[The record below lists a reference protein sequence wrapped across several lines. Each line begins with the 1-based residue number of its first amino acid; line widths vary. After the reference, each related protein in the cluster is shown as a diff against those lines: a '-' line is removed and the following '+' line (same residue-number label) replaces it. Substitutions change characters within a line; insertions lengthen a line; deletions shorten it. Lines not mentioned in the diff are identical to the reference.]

1 MFRSLANLTAHKR
14 SYCLEKYEEVNHVF
28 SSKAGAEAASLRT
41 VIVEGELVETVI
53 PEENTENLSPSLGK
67 NQKHNLERNMNVKAY
82 LFSDL
87 LKDAGLISELEGR
100 SPNNRLLPPKKSLT
114 SVVERLAARKSEEH
128 RNNVRNKI
136 ETETNSSSTDMVLM
150 EPIDQTVK

>member
-1 MFRSLANLTAHKR
+1 MELSIYALLFRSLANLTAHKR

-67 NQKHNLERNMNVKAY
+67 NQKQNLEKKHECKSILSVFRFAERCWVDIRAGRKVAQQSVAATKKESG
-82 LFSDL
+82 FSC
-87 LKDAGLISELEGR
+87 
-100 SPNNRLLPPKKSLT
+100 
-114 SVVERLAARKSEEH
+114 
-128 RNNVRNKI
+128 
-136 ETETNSSSTDMVLM
+136 
-150 EPIDQTVK
+150 